1 MPEVWTGNL
10 IGKMHN
16 KDITYDELAEEMGVT
31 KSYISMI
38 LNGKRK
44 PPGIRKRMECALD
57 SAIQKKNCTVCE
69 ILDLPNQKQDGT
81 AEAR

>member
-1 MPEVWTGNL
+1 MPEAWTGNL

-57 SAIQKKNCTVCE
+57 SAIQKKNVTVD
-69 ILDLPNQKQDGT
+69 DLLSDDST
-81 AEAR
+81 AEVR

>member
-1 MPEVWTGNL
+1 MPEAWTGNL

-16 KDITYDELAEEMGVT
+16 KGVTYDDLAEEMGVT

-44 PPGIRKRMECALD
+44 PPGIRKRMNMAVNSIVQQRD
-57 SAIQKKNCTVCE
+57 KATAD
-69 ILDLPNQKQDGT
+69 DLL
-81 AEAR
+81 AENNTTEQVK